1 MKDNFAV
8 DNKAKNTMTKAIKQL
23 VYLSDTLAQCEAIK
37 RSTKLPHGADESDSH
52 HSFSLAII
60 AYDTC
65 RHHALNLD
73 MEKVI
78 LYALVHDLLEIITG
92 DEATLMMSDDELAAK
107 HEREKQAVKE
117 LETLLDNYPDVLAVW
132 HEYERLD
139 TPEAATV
146 FVLDKACTTWTHFHD
161 HGANLRQLGVTNRQG
176 IEAWHQKIMR
186 KIEKRLQAQPPA
198 VIMTIL
204 HESFYAMRDNLFKEK
219 P

>member
-1 MKDNFAV
+1 MPDDIQRIV
-8 DNKAKNTMTKAIKQL
+8 D
-23 VYLSDTLAQCEAIK
+23 LSDMLARCDEIK
-37 RSTKLPHGADESDSH
+37 RSIKLPHGADESDSH
-52 HSFSLAII
+52 HAFSLAII

-65 RHHALNLD
+65 RHHALDLD

-92 DEATLMMSDDELAAK
+92 DEATLMMSDDELTAK

-117 LETLLDNYPDVLAVW
+117 LETQLGNYPDVLTAF

-186 KIEKRLQAQPPA
+186 KIEKRLQTQPPM

-204 HESFYAMRDNLFKEK
+204 HESFYAMRDNLFKEDA
-219 P
+219 